1 VTAIAGRRR
10 ARPARQIF
18 PASGAIAFSTLGLI
32 GSMALFPALFTGL
45 DPLATDVSAILRAPS
60 WEHIFGTDQ
69 VGRDVYT
76 RVVYGAGYSLGVGF
90 GATVIALGVGLMIGT
105 VAGLVPRALDGVLMR
120 GVEIVM
126 AFPEF
131 LVALFVIAV
140 LGPGPAN
147 VIIAVSVAAVP
158 AYIRVARAETLVVR
172 RAGFVEAATGLGVH
186 PVWITLRHIVPNTL
200 APLSVIATIGIGT
213 AIVAAAGL
221 SFLGLGPQDP
231 TPEWGLILAGGRNL
245 LAVAW
250 WIAVFPGLFIT
261 ATVISATVLGRR
273 LGTQGSGGLR

>member
-1 VTAIAGRRR
+1 MAVDLRRR
-10 ARPARQIF
+10 VVSRRPGKRTGRIIA
-18 PASGAIAFSTLGLI
+18 AAILGVL
-32 GSMALFPALFTGL
+32 SAMALFPALFTGL
-45 DPLATDVSAILRAPS
+45 DPLGADVSAILQPPS
-60 WEHIFGTDQ
+60 WAHIFGTDQ
-69 VGRDVYT
+69 VGRDVYS
-76 RVVYGAGYSLGVGF
+76 RVVYGAGYSLGTGV
-90 GATVIALGVGLMIGT
+90 GATAIALVVGVVFGT
-105 VAGLVPRALDGVLMR
+105 LAGLVPRALDGVLMR

-131 LVALFVIAV
+131 LVALFIIAV

-172 RAGFVEAATGLGVH
+172 RAGYVEAARGLGVH
-186 PVWITLRHIVPNTL
+186 PLTIAVRHIVPNTL
-200 APLSVIATIGIGT
+200 GPLSVIATIGIGT

-250 WIAVFPGLFIT
+250 WVAVFPGVFIT
-261 ATVISATVLGRR
+261 ATVISATVLGRSLR
-273 LGTQGSGGLR
+273 AHGTGGPR